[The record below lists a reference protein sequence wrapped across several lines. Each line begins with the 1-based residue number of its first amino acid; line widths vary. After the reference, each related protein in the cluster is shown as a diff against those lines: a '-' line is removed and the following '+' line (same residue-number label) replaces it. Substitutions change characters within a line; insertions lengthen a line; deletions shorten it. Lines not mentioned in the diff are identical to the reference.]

1 MNKNNVIGVVLSG
14 GLSKR
19 MGEDKSE
26 KKINGKSLIELV
38 LKRSEEQ
45 VAKIIINSNKEKNL
59 FLRLGYKNIIKDCI
73 DGNLGPLVGIL
84 SGLKWVEKNSNNKW
98 LVCFPVDSPFFPKN
112 LVSKFLEESKD
123 YEILMAKSL
132 GRVHPVFSMWKVN
145 SNMAIEL
152 EKFLMNNQRK
162 IDAFTKNFKTRVVNF
177 PDIGYDP
184 FFNVNTPDDLL
195 KAETIYEKNIRNIE

>member
-1 MNKNNVIGVVLSG
+1 
-14 GLSKR
+14 